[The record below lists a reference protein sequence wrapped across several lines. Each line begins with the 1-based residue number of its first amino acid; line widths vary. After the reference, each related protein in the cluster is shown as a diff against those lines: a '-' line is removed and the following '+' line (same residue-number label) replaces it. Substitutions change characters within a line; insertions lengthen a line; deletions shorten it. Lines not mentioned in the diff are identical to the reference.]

1 MKEETEATPEPLQLT
16 LLHTQPHLSKNI
28 LTECDTQIN
37 LDLGSTA
44 DPKPTLRVISNIVLF

>member
-1 MKEETEATPEPLQLT
+1 MMKEETEATPEPLQLT

-44 DPKPTLRVISNIVLF
+44 DPKTHSESDF